1 MTPLAR
7 TAAGLSLCTS
17 IVLQMS
23 VVNDLRLPLGPPQ
36 LVLVTVAAIALLEGP
51 MAGAVTGFSAGLLA
65 DLLSAHPVGQ
75 TALVLTAVG
84 YLLGLAYNETDRGLV
99 VPILAVAAGSAATLL
114 AGATVSALVG
124 DNGFTAASVLKG
136 TIGAVIYDVLLIL
149 VVLPPIRGLLRWMAP
164 ERRP

>member
-7 TAAGLSLCTS
+7 TAAGLALATS
-17 IVLQMS
+17 VVLQLS

-51 MAGAVTGFSAGLLA
+51 MAGSVTGFSAGLLT

-75 TALVLTAVG
+75 TALVMTAVG
-84 YLLGLAYNETDRGLV
+84 YLLGLAYTETDRGLA
-99 VPILAVAAGSAATLL
+99 VPMLAVAAGSAAALL
-114 AGATVSALVG
+114 AGAVVAALVG
-124 DNGFTAASVLKG
+124 DNGYTAASALKG
-136 TIGAVIYDVLLIL
+136 TLAAVIYDVLLIL